1 MEPTPDQYSEKPTNE
16 EQQSQDLQ
24 KAVDYAQDMLLR
36 AESTFPF
43 VLFPDTISISRMKV
57 TLTRR
62 SFFRVA
68 EVISLQIGDILN
80 VEADVGPFFGS
91 LSIFTRIY
99 GADPL
104 KIAFLSR
111 KSTIDAQ
118 RIIEGFMIAK
128 DKNIE
133 ISDIKTP
140 DLIQLLTRLGGDTRS
155 AP

>member
-1 MEPTPDQYSEKPTNE
+1 MQPTDDPYTQRSSD
-16 EQQSQDLQ
+16 EQQQSHELQ
-24 KAVDYAQDMLLR
+24 KAVDYAQDVLLR

-43 VLFPDTISISRMKV
+43 VLFPDIINVSRMKV
-57 TLTRR
+57 TVTRR

-91 LSIFTRIY
+91 LSIFTRTY
-99 GADPL
+99 GAEPL
-104 KIAFLSR
+104 RITFLSR

-128 DKNIE
+128 DRDIE

-140 DLIQLLTRLGGDTRS
+140 ELIQLLTQLGGD
-155 AP
+155 APPS